1 MRMRLSI
8 GAVIALSLA
17 AACSSGPYSAL
28 STRFGSKAPFSGT
41 PIASSTI
48 VLIGPQ
54 YDGATNYR
62 GTMSVSIARGAV
74 EIKGRGVTSFM
85 FTPLLIPRAEV
96 RFCGKTCFGPSNW
109 DAEIVLES
117 PAVKIMFHNAQEIID
132 WCWDERV
139 PILPT
144 AADTSWLY
152 QNGRLPDPSTME
164 SQFSTRAT
172 FDHAVRQSC
181 LGM

>member
-1 MRMRLSI
+1 MI
-8 GAVIALSLA
+8 GAVIALGLA
-17 AACSSGPYSAL
+17 ATCSSGPYSEL
-28 STRFGSKAPFSGT
+28 SARFGSKAAFTGT
-41 PIASSTI
+41 TIASNTI

-62 GTMSVSIARGAV
+62 RTMAVSVAPGAI
-74 EIKGRGVTSFM
+74 EIKGRGVASVL
-85 FTPLLIPRAEV
+85 FTPLRIPRADV

-109 DAEIVLES
+109 DAEIVLEN
-117 PAVKIMFHNAQEIID
+117 PAVKIMFQNAQEIID

-144 AADTSWLY
+144 ASDKSWLY
-152 QNGRLPDPSTME
+152 QNGRLPDPTTME